1 VIKFAGPMSKLVPFL
16 AACFVPFI
24 FLLFPCQARPQLIL
38 GQYEDEAPV
47 RTWNTLGIELA
58 PSLACGGARTAA
70 AWDAS
75 AALVNPALLCGL
87 PKLTVTANGSRTSA
101 SMFRYSILNTGV
113 LSIPEN
119 LTESV
124 CALDFGGLS
133 FRTGDWAFAFSAAL
147 LESYGRPPLD
157 FQADSQAG
165 LVYSIQTVQSGDL
178 RNFNLS
184 AARKLSRRL
193 AAGLGFNL
201 VSGRLERTISENF
214 VADGITIEDRK
225 SQDFKGFF
233 MNAGLSLLL
242 SERVSLA
249 VAVRTPYA
257 RRSDSWSLLEYRVP
271 AADTDI
277 RISASSED
285 EYRQPWAAGA
295 GASWRPSVDLKVS
308 ADLWFF
314 KWSSYSAVYFGEE
327 KERNF
332 TDVLRL
338 AAGLE
343 YLSAY
348 RLFGRTLRSPLRV
361 GISYDPQPMKA
372 PRSAYAYI
380 TFGTGVAFDRVR
392 VDFAG
397 AIGKESGSG
406 HSLSARRGAIT
417 LTYVIGD

>member
-1 VIKFAGPMSKLVPFL
+1 MRKLVPL
-16 AACFVPFI
+16 PAACLIPFI
-24 FLLFPCQARPQLIL
+24 VLLFPCQARPQLIL

-58 PSLACGGARTAA
+58 PSLACGGAQTAA

-75 AALVNPALLCGL
+75 AALVNPALLCSL
-87 PKLTVTANGSRTSA
+87 PKLTVTANASHTSA

-113 LSIPEN
+113 LSTEAN

-124 CALDFGGLS
+124 YALDFGGLS
-133 FRTGDWAFAFSAAL
+133 FRAGGWAFAFSAAL

-157 FQADSQAG
+157 FQAHSQAG
-165 LVYSIQTVQSGDL
+165 VVYTIQAVQSGDL
-178 RNFNLS
+178 RTFNLS
-184 AARKLSRRL
+184 AARRLFRRL
-193 AAGLGFNL
+193 TTGLGFNL

-214 VADGITIEDRK
+214 IADGMTIEDRK
-225 SQDFKGFF
+225 SQNFKGFF

-257 RRSDSWSLLEYRVP
+257 KTSDSRSLLEYRVP
-271 AADTDI
+271 AAHTDI

-285 EYRQPWAAGA
+285 EYRQPWAVGA

-314 KWSSYSAVYFGEE
+314 KWSSYSATYFGEE
-327 KERNF
+327 KERSF

-343 YLSAY
+343 YLSDY
-348 RLFGRTLRSPLRV
+348 HLFGRTLRSPLRI
-361 GISYDPQPMKA
+361 GISYDPQPMKT

-380 TFGTGVAFDRVR
+380 TFGTGVAFGRVR

-417 LTYVIGD
+417 LSYVIGD

>member
-1 VIKFAGPMSKLVPFL
+1 VIKFVGPMGKLVPFP
-16 AACFVPFI
+16 AACLVPLI
-24 FLLFPCQARPQLIL
+24 FLLFPCQVRPQLVL

-87 PKLTVTANGSRTSA
+87 PKLTVTASGSRTSA

-113 LSIPEN
+113 LSTREN
-119 LTESV
+119 LTEGFTS
-124 CALDFGGLS
+124 LDFGGLS
-133 FRTGDWAFAFSAAL
+133 FKAGNWAFAFSAAL

-157 FQADSQAG
+157 FRANSQAG
-165 LVYSIQTVQSGDL
+165 LVYSIGTAQSGDL

-184 AARKLSRRL
+184 AARRLSRRL

-242 SERVSLA
+242 SERIGLA
-249 VAVRTPYA
+249 VALRTPYA
-257 RRSDSWSLLEYRVP
+257 RRSDSRSLLEYRVP
-271 AADTDI
+271 AAGTDI
-277 RISASSED
+277 RIPASSED

-295 GASWRPSVDLKVS
+295 GVSWRPSGDLKVS

-314 KWSSYSAVYFGEE
+314 NWSSYSAVYFGEE
-327 KERNF
+327 KERDF

-361 GISYDPQPMKA
+361 GMSYDPQPMKA

-380 TFGTGVAFDRVR
+380 TFGTGIAFGRVR

>member
-1 VIKFAGPMSKLVPFL
+1 MSKLAPFP
-16 AACFVPFI
+16 AACLVPFI

-58 PSLACGGARTAA
+58 PSLACGGSRTAA

-87 PKLTVTANGSRTSA
+87 PKLTVTVGGSRTSA

-113 LSIPEN
+113 LSTREN
-119 LTESV
+119 LTEGFTS
-124 CALDFGGLS
+124 LDFGGMS
-133 FRTGDWAFAFSAAL
+133 FRAGNWAFAFSAAL
-147 LESYGRPPLD
+147 LESYGRPSLD
-157 FQADSQAG
+157 FRANSQAE
-165 LVYSIQTVQSGDL
+165 LIYSIETAQSGDL

-184 AARKLSRRL
+184 GARKLSRRL

-233 MNAGLSLLL
+233 MNAGFSLLL

-249 VAVRTPYA
+249 VAVRTPYV
-257 RRSDSWSLLEYRVP
+257 RRADSRSLLEYKVP
-271 AADTDI
+271 ATGTDI

-295 GASWRPSVDLKVS
+295 GASWRPSEDLKVS
-308 ADLWFF
+308 ADLWVF
-314 KWSSYSAVYFGEE
+314 KWSAYSAVYFGEE

-332 TDVLRL
+332 SDVLRL

-343 YLSAY
+343 YMSAY
-348 RLFGRTLRSPLRV
+348 RLFGRTIRSPIRV

-372 PRSAYAYI
+372 PRSAYATI
-380 TFGTGVAFDRVR
+380 TFGTGIAFGRVR
-392 VDFAG
+392 IDFGG
-397 AIGKESGSG
+397 ALGKESGSG
-406 HSLSARRGAIT
+406 HSLSTRRGAVS

>member
-1 VIKFAGPMSKLVPFL
+1 MSKLVPFPGVCL
-16 AACFVPFI
+16 IAFI
-24 FLLFPCQARPQLIL
+24 FLFFPCQARPQLIL

-58 PSLACGGARTAA
+58 PSLACGGAQTAA
-70 AWDAS
+70 GWDAS

-87 PKLTVTANGSRTSA
+87 PKVTVAANGSYTSA

-113 LSIPEN
+113 FSAQAN

-124 CALDFGGLS
+124 YALDFGGVS
-133 FRTGDWAFAFSAAL
+133 FRTGDWAFAYSTAL
-147 LESYGRPPLD
+147 LEIYGRPPLD
-157 FQADSQAG
+157 YQIHSQAG
-165 LVYSIQTVQSGDL
+165 VVYTIQALQNGDL

-184 AARKLSRRL
+184 VARRLSHRL
-193 AAGLGFNL
+193 AAGLGCNL
-201 VSGRLERTISENF
+201 VSGRLEKTISENF

-225 SQDFKGFF
+225 NQNFKGFF
-233 MNAGLSLLL
+233 MNAGFSLLL
-242 SERVSLA
+242 SESVNLA

-257 RRSDSWSLLEYRVP
+257 RRSDSRSLLEYRAP
-271 AADTDI
+271 AAGTDI
-277 RISASSED
+277 RISASMED

-295 GASWRPSVDLKVS
+295 GASWRPSLDLKVS

-332 TDVLRL
+332 TDVIRL

-343 YLSAY
+343 YISDY
-348 RLFGRTLRSPLRV
+348 RLFGRTLRSPLRI

-372 PRSAYAYI
+372 PRSAYAYV
-380 TFGTGVAFDRVR
+380 TFGTGVVFGRIR
-392 VDFAG
+392 IDFAG

-406 HSLSARRGAIT
+406 RSLSAKRGAIT
-417 LTYVIGD
+417 LSYVIGD

>member
-1 VIKFAGPMSKLVPFL
+1 MIKFAGPMSKLVPFP
-16 AACFVPFI
+16 AACLVPII

-58 PSLACGGARTAA
+58 PSLGCGGARTAA

-87 PKLTVTANGSRTSA
+87 PKLTVSANGSRTSA

-113 LSIPEN
+113 LSVPEN

-124 CALDFGGLS
+124 YALDFGGLS
-133 FRTGDWAFAFSAAL
+133 FRTGNWAFAFSAAL

-157 FQADSQAG
+157 FQADSQAE
-165 LVYSIQTVQSGDL
+165 LVYSIQTAQSGDL

-184 AARKLSRRL
+184 AARRLSRRL

-257 RRSDSWSLLEYRVP
+257 RKSQSRSLLEYRVP
-271 AADTDI
+271 AAGTDI

-295 GASWRPSVDLKVS
+295 GASWRPFVDLKVS

-361 GISYDPQPMKA
+361 GISYDPQPMKT

-406 HSLSARRGAIT
+406 HSLSARRGTIT

>member
-1 VIKFAGPMSKLVPFL
+1 VIKFAGPMSKLIPL
-16 AACFVPFI
+16 PAACLIPFF

-119 LTESV
+119 LTETVS
-124 CALDFGGLS
+124 ALDFGGLS

-157 FQADSQAG
+157 FQADSQAE
-165 LVYSIQTVQSGDL
+165 LVYSIQAVQSGDL

-184 AARKLSRRL
+184 AARRLSRRL
-193 AAGLGFNL
+193 AAGLGLNL

-233 MNAGLSLLL
+233 INAGLSLLL

-249 VAVRTPYA
+249 VAVRTPYV
-257 RRSDSWSLLEYRVP
+257 RRSDSRSLLEYRVP
-271 AADTDI
+271 TADTHI

-332 TDVLRL
+332 TDVLKL

-343 YLSAY
+343 YVGTY

>member
-1 VIKFAGPMSKLVPFL
+1 MRKLVPL
-16 AACFVPFI
+16 PAACLIPFI
-24 FLLFPCQARPQLIL
+24 ILLFPCQARPQLIL

-47 RTWNTLGIELA
+47 RTWNTMGIELA
-58 PSLACGGARTAA
+58 PSLACGGAQTAA

-75 AALVNPALLCGL
+75 AALVNPALLCSL
-87 PKLTVTANGSRTSA
+87 PKLTMTANGSYTSA

-113 LSIPEN
+113 LSTEAN

-124 CALDFGGLS
+124 YALDFGGLS
-133 FRTGDWAFAFSAAL
+133 FRVGGWAFAFSAAL

-157 FQADSQAG
+157 FQAHSQAG
-165 LVYSIQTVQSGDL
+165 VVHTIQAVQSGDL
-178 RNFNLS
+178 RTFNLS
-184 AARKLSRRL
+184 AARRLSRRL
-193 AAGLGFNL
+193 ATGLGFNL
-201 VSGRLERTISENF
+201 VSGRLDRTISENF
-214 VADGITIEDRK
+214 VADGMTIEDRK
-225 SQDFKGFF
+225 SQNFKGFF

-257 RRSDSWSLLEYRVP
+257 KRSDSRSLLEYRVP
-271 AADTDI
+271 AAHTDI

-285 EYRQPWAAGA
+285 EYRQPWAVGA

-308 ADLWFF
+308 ADLWYFN
-314 KWSSYSAVYFGEE
+314 WSSYSATYFGEE
-327 KERNF
+327 KERSF

-343 YLSAY
+343 YLSDY
-348 RLFGRTLRSPLRV
+348 RLFGRTLRSPLRI
-361 GISYDPQPMKA
+361 GISYDPQPMKT

-380 TFGTGVAFDRVR
+380 TFGTGVAFGRVR

-417 LTYVIGD
+417 LSYVIGD

>member
-1 VIKFAGPMSKLVPFL
+1 MIKFAGPMSKLVPFP
-16 AACFVPFI
+16 AACIIPFI

-113 LSIPEN
+113 LSTREN

-124 CALDFGGLS
+124 YALDFGGLS

-165 LVYSIQTVQSGDL
+165 LVYSIQTVQNGDL

-184 AARKLSRRL
+184 AARRLSRRL

-257 RRSDSWSLLEYRVP
+257 RRSHSLSLLEYRVP

-285 EYRQPWAAGA
+285 EYRQPWAAGG
-295 GASWRPSVDLKVS
+295 GALWRPSEELKVS

-327 KERNF
+327 KERDF
-332 TDVLRL
+332 SDVIRL

-343 YLSAY
+343 YTSAY
-348 RLFGRTLRSPLRV
+348 RLFGHTLRSPLRV

-380 TFGTGVAFDRVR
+380 TFGTGVDFGRVR

-406 HSLSARRGAIT
+406 HFLSARHGAIA

>member
-1 VIKFAGPMSKLVPFL
+1 MGKLVPFP
-16 AACFVPFI
+16 AACLVPLI
-24 FLLFPCQARPQLIL
+24 FLLFPSQVRPQLVL

-47 RTWNTLGIELA
+47 RTWNSLGVELA
-58 PSLACGGARTAA
+58 PSLACGGTRTAA

-87 PKLTVTANGSRTSA
+87 PKLTVTASGSRTSA

-113 LSIPEN
+113 LSTREN
-119 LTESV
+119 LTEGFTS
-124 CALDFGGLS
+124 LDFGGLS
-133 FRTGDWAFAFSAAL
+133 FKAGNWAFAFSAAL
-147 LESYGRPPLD
+147 LESYGRPSLD
-157 FQADSQAG
+157 FRADSQAG
-165 LVYSIQTVQSGDL
+165 PVYSIQTAQSGDL

-184 AARKLSRRL
+184 AARRLSRRL

-233 MNAGLSLLL
+233 INAGLSLLL
-242 SERVSLA
+242 SERIGLA
-249 VAVRTPYA
+249 VALRTPYA
-257 RRSDSWSLLEYRVP
+257 RRSDSRSLLEYRVP
-271 AADTDI
+271 AASTDI
-277 RISASSED
+277 RIPASSED
-285 EYRQPWAAGA
+285 EYRQPWAVGA
-295 GASWRPSVDLKVS
+295 GVSWCPSGDLKVS

-314 KWSSYSAVYFGEE
+314 NWSSYSAVYFGEE
-327 KERNF
+327 KERDF

-361 GISYDPQPMKA
+361 GMSYDPQPMKA

-380 TFGTGVAFDRVR
+380 TFGTGIAFGRVR

-417 LTYVIGD
+417 LTHVIGD

>member
-1 VIKFAGPMSKLVPFL
+1 MSKLVPFP
-16 AACFVPFI
+16 AACLVLFI
-24 FLLFPCQARPQLIL
+24 FLFFPCQARPQLVL

-87 PKLTVTANGSRTSA
+87 PRLTVTASGSYTSA

-113 LSIPEN
+113 LSTQAN

-124 CALDFGGLS
+124 YALDFGGLS

-157 FQADSQAG
+157 FQAHSQAG
-165 LVYSIQTVQSGDL
+165 VVYSIQ
-178 RNFNLS
+178 
-184 AARKLSRRL
+184 ARPERRPPEFQPVRGPEVFP
-193 AAGLGFNL
+193 APGGGLGIQPGLGKARENDLGEFRRRRDHHRRPQEPEL
-201 VSGRLERTISENF
+201 QRLLHERRPFSPPF
-214 VADGITIEDRK
+214 GAR
-225 SQDFKGFF
+225 QP
-233 MNAGLSLLL
+233 GL
-242 SERVSLA
+242 
-249 VAVRTPYA
+249 AVRTPYA
-257 RRSDSWSLLEYRVP
+257 RRSDSRSLLEYRAP
-271 AADTDI
+271 AAGTDI

-295 GASWRPSVDLKVS
+295 GASWRPSEDLRVS

-343 YLSAY
+343 YISDY
-348 RLFGRTLRSPLRV
+348 RLFGRTLRSPLRI

-372 PRSAYAYI
+372 PRSAYAYL
-380 TFGTGVAFDRVR
+380 TFGTGVAFGRVR
-392 VDFAG
+392 IDFAG
-397 AIGKESGSG
+397 ALGKESGSG
-406 HSLSARRGAIT
+406 RSLSARRGAIT

>member
-1 VIKFAGPMSKLVPFL
+1 
-16 AACFVPFI
+16 
-24 FLLFPCQARPQLIL
+24 
-38 GQYEDEAPV
+38 
-47 RTWNTLGIELA
+47 
-58 PSLACGGARTAA
+58 
-70 AWDAS
+70 
-75 AALVNPALLCGL
+75 
-87 PKLTVTANGSRTSA
+87 
-101 SMFRYSILNTGV
+101 
-113 LSIPEN
+113 
-119 LTESV
+119 
-124 CALDFGGLS
+124 
-133 FRTGDWAFAFSAAL
+133 
-147 LESYGRPPLD
+147 
-157 FQADSQAG
+157 
-165 LVYSIQTVQSGDL
+165 VYSIQTVQSGDL

-184 AARKLSRRL
+184 AARRLSRRL

-201 VSGRLERTISENF
+201 VSGKLERTISENF

-233 MNAGLSLLL
+233 INAGLSLLL

-249 VAVRTPYA
+249 VAVRTPYV
-257 RRSDSWSLLEYRVP
+257 RRSDSRSLLEYRVP
-271 AADTDI
+271 AVDTDI

-327 KERNF
+327 KERDF

-343 YLSAY
+343 YLNVY

>member
-1 VIKFAGPMSKLVPFL
+1 MSKLAPFP
-16 AACFVPFI
+16 AACLVPFI

-58 PSLACGGARTAA
+58 PSLACGGSRTAA

-87 PKLTVTANGSRTSA
+87 PKLTVTVGGSRTSA

-113 LSIPEN
+113 LSTREN
-119 LTESV
+119 LTEGFTS
-124 CALDFGGLS
+124 LDFGGMS
-133 FRTGDWAFAFSAAL
+133 FRAGNWAFAFSAAL
-147 LESYGRPPLD
+147 LESYGRPSLD
-157 FQADSQAG
+157 FRANSQAE
-165 LVYSIQTVQSGDL
+165 LIYSIETAQSGDL

-184 AARKLSRRL
+184 GARKLSRRL

-233 MNAGLSLLL
+233 MNAGFSLLL

-249 VAVRTPYA
+249 VAVRTPYV
-257 RRSDSWSLLEYRVP
+257 RRADSRSLLEYKVP
-271 AADTDI
+271 ATGTDI

-295 GASWRPSVDLKVS
+295 GASWRPSEDLKVS

-314 KWSSYSAVYFGEE
+314 KWSAYSAVYFGEE

-332 TDVLRL
+332 SDVLRL

-343 YLSAY
+343 YMSAY
-348 RLFGRTLRSPLRV
+348 RLFGRTIRSPIRV

-372 PRSAYAYI
+372 PRSAYATI
-380 TFGTGVAFDRVR
+380 TFGTGIAFGRIR
-392 VDFAG
+392 IDFGG

-406 HSLSARRGAIT
+406 HFLSARRGAVS
-417 LTYVIGD
+417 LTYMIGD